1 MKVACLAVLVL
12 CGALAADAAGDDPTV
27 SMPGVVDLTPAN
39 FASEHSGK
47 RAALIEFYAPCE

>member
-27 SMPGVVDLTPAN
+27 SMPGVVDLSEWVRFCGGHRSGNGALQQ
-39 FASEHSGK
+39 AST
-47 RAALIEFYAPCE
+47 